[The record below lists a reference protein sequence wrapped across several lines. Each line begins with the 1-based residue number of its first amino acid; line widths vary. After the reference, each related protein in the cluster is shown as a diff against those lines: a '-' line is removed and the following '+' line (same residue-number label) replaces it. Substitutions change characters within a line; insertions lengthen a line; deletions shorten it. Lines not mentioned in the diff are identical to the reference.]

1 MSEDKK
7 PKTITVEEVK
17 ALEPLANC
25 YQFNVHNRYIVSVK
39 RSNLINSEQA
49 KQVTAQRAKMVYELF
64 QSAGIP
70 VIILV
75 GADEYLTIFE
85 VKP

>member
-7 PKTITVEEVK
+7 SKEITVEEVK
-17 ALEPLANC
+17 ALEPLSNI
-25 YQFNVHNRYIVSVK
+25 YKFNKFDRYIVTIKKSLLVGGEELTKK
-39 RSNLINSEQA
+39 R
-49 KQVTAQRAKMVYELF
+49 AQMVYQVF
-64 QSAGIP
+64 QQAGIP
-70 VIILV
+70 AIILI